1 MSAKVGSGDATALN
15 QATRWVTTK
24 DAHASNIITTTAEY
38 FLTQKVKEVAK
49 GGDGYQA
56 YLETLA
62 AHHRVLKAAM
72 KTKQGVD
79 PQAAHDLA
87 HMVEDLGAIYGK

>member
-24 DAHASNIITTTAEY
+24 DAHAANIITTTAEY
-38 FLTQKVKEVAK
+38 FLTQKVKEVAL
-49 GGDGYQA
+49 GDDGYQT

-62 AHHRVLKAAM
+62 AHHRVLTAAM

-79 PQAAHDLA
+79 PKAAQDLA
-87 HMVEDLGAIYGK
+87 HMVDDLGAIYSN